1 MKDTSELTRRHLR
14 FGWYALA
21 GFSLLGIALESL
33 HAFKQ
38 GYYLDVGNE
47 TRRLMWRLGHA
58 HGTLLALVNMGF
70 GLSLPHLPP
79 HAAKLGAITAGPS
92 ESASL
97 RRISACL
104 LVAALLMPAG
114 FLLGGCFATDADPG
128 PLVALVPAGAV
139 LLIVAAASVARRL
152 RRVSR

>member
-1 MKDTSELTRRHLR
+1 MKGTSDLARRHLR

-21 GFSLLGIALESL
+21 SFSLLGIALESL

-58 HGTLLALVNMGF
+58 HGTLLSLVNIAF
-70 GLSLPHLPP
+70 ALSLPHLRPGTAEGVET
-79 HAAKLGAITAGPS
+79 AAQPTDG
-92 ESASL
+92 ASL
-97 RRISACL
+97 RRVSACL
-104 LVAALLMPAG
+104 LVAAVLMPAG
-114 FLLGGCFATDADPG
+114 FLLGGFFATAADPG

-139 LLIVAAASVARRL
+139 LLVVAAASVARRF
-152 RRVSR
+152 R

>member
-1 MKDTSELTRRHLR
+1 MKDTSELARRHLR
-14 FGWYALA
+14 FGWCALA
-21 GFSLLGIALESL
+21 GFSSLGIALEAL

-58 HGTLLALVNMGF
+58 HGTLLALVNIAF
-70 GLSLPHLPP
+70 ALSLPHLR
-79 HAAKLGAITAGPS
+79 HGALEGS
-92 ESASL
+92 EDMATPARRAPL
-97 RRISACL
+97 RRVSACL

-114 FLLGGCFATDADPG
+114 FLLGGFFATAADPG

-139 LLIVAAASVARRL
+139 LLVAAAASVARRV
-152 RRVSR
+152 R

>member
-1 MKDTSELTRRHLR
+1 MKDSSELVRRHLR
-14 FGWYALA
+14 FGWYSLA
-21 GFSLLGIALESL
+21 CFSVLGIALESL

-58 HGTLLALVNMGF
+58 HGTLLALVNIAF
-70 GLSLPHLPP
+70 GLCVPHLGRAQE
-79 HAAKLGAITAGPS
+79 AAGRAPL
-92 ESASL
+92 E
-97 RRISACL
+97 RISACL

-114 FLLGGCFATDADPG
+114 FLLGGVFASAADPG

-139 LLIVAAASVARRL
+139 LLVVAAASVARRL
-152 RRVSR
+152 R

>member
-1 MKDTSELTRRHLR
+1 MKDGSELARRHLR

-21 GFSLLGIALESL
+21 CFSALGIALESL

-58 HGTLLALVNMGF
+58 HGTLLALVNIAF
-70 GLSLPHLPP
+70 GLSLPHLVDR
-79 HAAKLGAITAGPS
+79 AAEPVDGKRLD
-92 ESASL
+92 
-97 RRISACL
+97 RISACL
-104 LVAALLMPAG
+104 LVAAVLMPTG
-114 FLLGGCFATDADPG
+114 FLLGGVFASAADPG

-139 LLIVAAASVARRL
+139 LLVIGAAAIARRL
-152 RRVSR
+152 R

>member
-1 MKDTSELTRRHLR
+1 MKDPTQLARRHLR

-21 GFSLLGIALESL
+21 CFSALGMALESL

-58 HGTLLALVNMGF
+58 HGTLLALVNIAF
-70 GLSLPHLPP
+70 GLSLPQL
-79 HAAKLGAITAGPS
+79 AGRKAEP
-92 ESASL
+92 EASAGL
-97 RRISACL
+97 ARISACL
-104 LVAALLMPAG
+104 LVAALLVPTG
-114 FLLGGCFATDADPG
+114 FLLGGVFASAADPG

-139 LLIVAAASVARRL
+139 LLVIAAAATARRL
-152 RRVSR
+152 R